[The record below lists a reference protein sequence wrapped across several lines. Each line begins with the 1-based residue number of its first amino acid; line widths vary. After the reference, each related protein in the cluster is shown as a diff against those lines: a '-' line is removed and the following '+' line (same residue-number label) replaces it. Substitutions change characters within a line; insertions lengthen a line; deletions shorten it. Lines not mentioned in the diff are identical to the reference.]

1 MPFDFSTDD
10 DRAEWD
16 RIWRNRPLRQL
27 VNPVQIDVA
36 PSPDHEFGE
45 LTRVDVAADP
55 PQFADRGNR
64 ATETCPVCGVTTS
77 PELRIAVSICLTSR
91 FPILLW
97 WGPKRDAR
105 SVSSVAATRSG
116 RRSYSASSRMNAR
129 ISGTSFS
136 VASSMRREACSAI
149 FDPLKLLDSLRLDA
163 GLVPPV

>member
-77 PELRIAVSICLTSR
+77 PELRIAVSIYPY
-91 FPILLW
+91 F
-97 WGPKRDAR
+97 A
-105 SVSSVAATRSG
+105 SG
-116 RRSYSASSRMNAR
+116 FSYGRGAWAH
-129 ISGTSFS
+129 
-136 VASSMRREACSAI
+136 EACLASCREIPGPA
-149 FDPLKLLDSLRLDA
+149 P
-163 GLVPPV
+163 VPW